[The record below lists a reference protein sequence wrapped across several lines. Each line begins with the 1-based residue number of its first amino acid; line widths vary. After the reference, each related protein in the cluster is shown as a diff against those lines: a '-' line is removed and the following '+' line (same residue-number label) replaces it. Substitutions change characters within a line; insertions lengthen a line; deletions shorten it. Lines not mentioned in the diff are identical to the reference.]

1 MTQEAYNKKHQ
12 IIPSTVK
19 KKISDI
25 RDESRQKIKD
35 TEKKLKDKS
44 ARNTLNIIK
53 DLEKQL
59 EDLNKP
65 KLTPMQFDKVSE
77 AIETAIGNFDFDNED
92 NYSIEFGLDYDSRV
106 HCESFSFDNAYDL
119 HIEIYSY
126 VERLFAE
133 AECPDEDN
141 NQENQD

>member
-1 MTQEAYNKKHQ
+1 MTKTEGQLELEVKLEALQKLLGEKVTEQTTYQNQ
-12 IIPSTVK
+12 I
-19 KKISDI
+19 
-25 RDESRQKIKD
+25 
-35 TEKKLKDKS
+35 
-44 ARNTLNIIK
+44 N

-59 EDLNKP
+59 ADLNKP
-65 KLTPMQFDKVSE
+65 KLTPMQFDDVSE
-77 AIETAIGNFDFDNED
+77 AIETAIGNFEFDNED
-92 NYSIEFGLDYDSRV
+92 NYSIDFGLDYDGRV

-119 HIEIYSY
+119 HREIYEA